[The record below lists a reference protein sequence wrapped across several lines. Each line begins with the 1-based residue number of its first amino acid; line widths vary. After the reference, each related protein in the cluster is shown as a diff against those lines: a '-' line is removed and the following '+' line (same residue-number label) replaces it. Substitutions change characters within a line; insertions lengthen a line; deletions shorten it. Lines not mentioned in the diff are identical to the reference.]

1 MYTIEIGQLEQMV
14 QIELA
19 IPEFSSP
26 KKLADIKLRLAGK
39 RHLLL
44 ITYYN
49 GEPIGYKLGY
59 ALNDTTFYSWLGA
72 VVPEHRGQGLAQKML
87 LQQGNWLQQ
96 HGFTAVQVKTMNRF
110 RAMLAMLVKNNY
122 AIIDLEKAPSF
133 QDYKIRFEK
142 LLG

>member
-87 LQQGNWLQQ
+87 LQQENWLQQ

>member
-14 QIELA
+14 QIEHA

-26 KKLADIKLRLAGK
+26 KKLADIKLRLADK

-44 ITYYN
+44 IAYYN

-87 LQQGNWLQQ
+87 FQQESWLQQ

>member
-14 QIELA
+14 QIEQA

-26 KKLADIKLRLAGK
+26 KKLADIKLRLADK

-44 ITYYN
+44 IAYHN
-49 GEPIGYKLGY
+49 SEPIGYKLGY

-72 VVPEHRGQGLAQKML
+72 VVPNHRGQGLAQKML
-87 LQQGNWLQQ
+87 LQQESWLQQ

-133 QDYKIRFEK
+133 QDHKIRFEK
-142 LLG
+142 LLD